1 MYEVDTM
8 GDHSLDSRFTDRDDR
23 LIYESSRTLDQ
34 NGGGGESGEGWRLVG
49 VSLCGGAPWGF
60 TLRGGREHGE
70 PLIITK
76 VEEGSKAAAV
86 RLQAGDELIN
96 INDISLSG
104 YRQEAIC
111 LVKGSHKTLT
121 LVVKRRMKMV
131 DIVAQKMA
139 SESDVHVARSFLTK
153 ILRSSMRKNRFK
165 GRNESMSRPH
175 SWHSTKFNESQSE
188 TGKTQPTPSPVWQTR
203 YDASSLSSDLTTGWD
218 QTNLRRV
225 SDQFSSLGSMDSLEH
240 GSHPYPPG
248 RLSPSKSNANSIEH
262 LGGGK
267 RDSAYSSFSTS
278 SGTPD
283 YTLSKSNAAST
294 ENMLYKISQW
304 DSGSRPSNGRHS
316 QNLNEGVQQDD
327 RIGYLQLPSGT
338 NDRESPKTVE
348 QPGYR
353 HSGSGKASSGPV
365 WHIPDMKKTMA
376 PSPPPPTPP
385 TRRDSFAAT
394 KVHEKGLVPSYP
406 EGPGVHVQSKIHVK
420 GVDRVSEVSDCTQRI
435 YQASESAL
443 ESCQNYNP
451 PTKGETVNSYIAA
464 ESYNQEA
471 HHLNSNKTYSLSTT
485 DVRAGHSSY
494 AHLPY
499 HQRQYSDEST
509 FHAPSRM
516 SSKPQN
522 ISSCYSSMQEL
533 PTNSHTLH
541 YSQNQV
547 RKPVASLSSTTIDQ
561 NTDIHSTSRYYCVTS
576 RQHPPGLSQASL
588 VRVEDWKANSV
599 IDVSHSGDDRSSQGL
614 QKDRY
619 TPQVPLHLSNTKDS
633 NGYYRQVDSQHRTY
647 TAVNTPLLD
656 DAPVKAS
663 EVRGSQKQ
671 SVVTNS
677 DTHFISYP
685 PNEESEQ
692 GRIAAP
698 LQLRES
704 SQEHLLSK
712 SGAHVCPQNTPLLHS
727 LSQESSRL
735 NENKE
740 EMESENS
747 QQESVDPQTSKQ
759 VRRSDRFATTLRN
772 EIQMRRAQLQKS
784 RSAAALSGSLETEE
798 EPSFWKS
805 TENSASSSD
814 GSFTSTYKDHLKEAQ
829 ARVLKATSFR
839 RRDLEPVLLEHPGS
853 EDLPSVWKDT
863 PSMPSVSEVPLSKA
877 TSGGNQ
883 VTRICGRKRFPV
895 EKKVRS
901 LSEPD
906 KINEMGVDEEPAPL
920 DNTVSLVG
928 RRKFFEAKGK
938 PAYQKPLPKQNQQ
951 ISDDPRLAKPEGKPQ
966 PAQSD
971 TTTGDSN
978 AKATAAENSPKE
990 GQDGPTALHR
1000 LGTFAEYEATW
1011 KTQRKVVEPRT
1022 SGRYHSA
1029 DNILDQAVEQR
1040 SKPACFHERSRSSPS
1055 DDFYGQNIQ
1064 IQGRK
1069 SAEYP
1074 SSERKLSDHDNS
1086 SPRLN
1091 ERGYSDLVSKN
1102 LEPPPSLSI
1111 RGDLE
1116 KNLCS
1121 DPLPAHHKS
1130 LPNSACPSL
1139 YFPDHSILPET
1150 SSFTKSKGSI
1160 SPRPPLPRLDKYK
1173 YPETTPPLSSSQGKA
1188 TTSHSPVR
1196 DTTSAPV
1203 PTQIFWKDPDY
1214 SKGPKSE
1221 EEQQSDITPPVPPTP
1236 AAPPVHQA
1244 SGLTQPTMEGQRSPS
1259 PQFAPQRLTDKP
1271 PVSVSLQDEA
1281 SGRMDR
1287 VTDDN
1292 TTVKKV
1298 PIKIVHS
1305 ESNTEKES
1313 RQYLH
1318 PSSET
1323 PPSPQGSTV
1332 SSLSCLAT
1340 PKQSSSPFCT
1350 YTRQKDQE
1358 AEVRDTMGNQKE
1370 QEPYADVTGPLEQH
1384 GQLKDSSVNQSS
1396 NGVSSVNLGSSS
1408 SHAEED
1414 EKREVLARDIIDKD
1428 KSLADILDQSKM
1440 RTTMDLMEGIFP
1452 QEEQLMEEAH
1462 QRRRVAPNQAS
1473 SRNSEDRREEDSMA
1487 AVAALVTSSAYYS
1500 TSAPKAELLIKMKDM
1515 QEQSVELDSEE
1526 ELEEDN
1532 DSDLAN
1538 KKHELIDSLSKK
1550 LQVLREARESLQE
1563 DMQDNNA
1570 LGEEVEATVQAVCK
1584 PNELEKFRMFVGDL
1598 DKVVSLLLSLSGR
1611 LARVENA
1618 LNSLEEDASLE
1629 ERCTLTE
1636 KRKLLIRQHEDA
1648 KELKENLDR
1657 RERVVYDILA
1667 SCLQEESLADYKH
1680 FVKMKSALIIE
1691 QRKLEDKIKLGEEQL
1706 KCLLDSLPPDQR
1718 MPT

>member
-1 MYEVDTM
+1 M
-8 GDHSLDSRFTDRDDR
+8 
-23 LIYESSRTLDQ
+23 
-34 NGGGGESGEGWRLVG
+34 
-49 VSLCGGAPWGF
+49 
-60 TLRGGREHGE
+60 
-70 PLIITK
+70 

-121 LVVKRRMKMV
+121 LVVKR
-131 DIVAQKMA
+131 
-139 SESDVHVARSFLTK
+139 
-153 ILRSSMRKNRFK
+153 
-165 GRNESMSRPH
+165 RNESMSRPH